1 MSATVA
7 FDMTV
12 EDVIDKIQYIKLLS
26 IADEEASSYELADLM
41 ENILKA
47 IADGTDNPYD
57 LAYTFFQELDKEIE
71 FDQQE

>member
-1 MSATVA
+1 MSATIA

-12 EDVIDKIQYIKLLS
+12 DDVIDQVGYIKLLS
-26 IADEEASSYELADLM
+26 ITDPDASQYELADLM
-41 ENILKA
+41 EKILKA

-71 FDQQE
+71 LDTET